1 MLGIGT
7 QRRPS
12 KACGGSGKLG
22 MLCIEFYHFLARH
35 INKFIQCL
43 VVWQN
48 GKQNESWWGRG
59 WGLERGRVTLTTL
72 ATKGRTGKESAVEK
86 GEPAIKV
93 NAPFHVSNGWRA
105 TLRPGTKI
113 LSPEGF
119 ALRPDVWLYH
129 SKPILHH
136 HSLYR
141 SNTQEPQT
149 IPWGVLNHQFQPVS
163 WLDSMLWLFARNF
176 IWNLLQW
183 KKVPTFWII
192 NIF

>member
-1 MLGIGT
+1 MSCCLTKWEAEWVLMGQGLGFRERKGDPDNPCN
-7 QRRPS
+7 QG
-12 KACGGSGKLG
+12 KDWEGVCSG
-22 MLCIEFYHFLARH
+22 
-35 INKFIQCL
+35 
-43 VVWQN
+43 
-48 GKQNESWWGRG
+48 
-59 WGLERGRVTLTTL
+59 
-72 ATKGRTGKESAVEK
+72 K